1 MGRLE
6 GKVALITGAGSG
18 FGREA
23 ALLFAREAAAIA
35 VADLGEAGG
44 SDTASQIAAAGGR
57 AIFIRANVVHP
68 AEVKSMVEETVR
80 TFGRLNVLFN
90 NAGVPMEMT
99 PVTEITEEQY
109 ARIMDVNLKGVLFGC
124 KHAAPAIARTVATG
138 GGGGSIINTA
148 SMAALKGRPNISIYS
163 ASKGAVVALTRSL
176 AVELAPQKIRVNSI
190 CPVAADTPML
200 AKFMPEG
207 GRTAVEAMKKALAE
221 AIPMKRLGRTTDTA
235 NLALFLASDES
246 EFITGLSIP
255 TDGGYS
261 A

>member
-23 ALLFAREAAAIA
+23 AMLFAREGASVAL
-35 VADLGEAGG
+35 ADLDEGGG
-44 SDTASQIAAAGGR
+44 SDAASQIGAAGGR
-57 AIFIRANVVHP
+57 AIFIRTNVAHP
-68 AEVKSMVEETVR
+68 AQVKAMVEETVR
-80 TFGRLNVLFN
+80 TFGHLNILYN

-99 PVTEITEEQY
+99 PVAEITEEQY
-109 ARIMDVNLKGVLFGC
+109 ARVMDVNFKGVLFGC
-124 KHAAPAIARTVATG
+124 KYGAPEIARAAAA
-138 GGGGSIINTA
+138 GGSGAIINTA

-176 AVELAPQKIRVNSI
+176 AIELAPLKIRVNSI

-200 AKFMPEG
+200 AQFVPRG
-207 GRTAVEAMKKALAE
+207 GRVSIEALKKAAAE
-221 AIPMKRLGRTTDTA
+221 TIPMKRLGRTTDTA
-235 NLALFLASDES
+235 SLALFLASDES
-246 EFITGLSIP
+246 EFVTGLSIP
-255 TDGGYS
+255 VDGGYS

>member
-23 ALLFAREAAAIA
+23 ALLFAREGASVA
-35 VADLGEAGG
+35 VADLDEAGG
-44 SDTASQIAAAGGR
+44 SDVASQIAAAGGR
-57 AIFIRANVVHP
+57 AIFIRANVAHP
-68 AEVKSMVEETVR
+68 AEVKAMIEETVR
-80 TFGRLNVLFN
+80 SFGRLNVLYN
-90 NAGVPMEMT
+90 NAGVAMEMT
-99 PVTEITEEQY
+99 PVAGVTEEQY
-109 ARIMDVNLKGVLFGC
+109 IRIMDVNFKGVLFGC
-124 KHAAPAIARTVATG
+124 KYGAPEIAKALAA

-148 SMAALKGRPNISIYS
+148 SMAALKGRPNISIYC
-163 ASKGAVVALTRSL
+163 ASKGAVVALTRAL
-176 AVELAPQKIRVNSI
+176 AIELAPNKIRVNAI

-200 AKFMPEG
+200 AKFIPQG
-207 GRTAVEAMKKALAE
+207 GRGTVEALKKAAAE
-221 AIPMKRLGRTTDTA
+221 TIPMKRLGRTTDTA

-255 TDGGYS
+255 VDGGYS